1 MYLRIPDYTL
11 NSHPR
16 NYSEEN
22 FIHVQKHLS
31 SEEAFFAK
39 FSLKINE
46 MHRIKISKVNKM
58 L

>member
-39 FSLKINE
+39 SKKNE